1 MQYLLDTMVL
11 TEPARPS
18 PDQRALAWLGAQEA
32 VECAISVITLGE
44 IRKGVSLL
52 RGGPRRVALERWL
65 QHELPGQFR
74 QRLLPVTDD
83 VALAWGVLTA
93 EGHRRGRP
101 LPTLD
106 GLILAT
112 AQVHELTLATRNTRH
127 CADRGV
133 PVINPWETRGA

>member
-1 MQYLLDTMVL
+1 MQFLLDTMVL

-18 PDQRALAWLGAQEA
+18 PDPGAIAWLEAQDA
-32 VECAISVITLGE
+32 IECVISVITLGE

-65 QHELPGQFR
+65 QHELPAQFR
-74 QRLLPVTDD
+74 QRVLPVNGDI
-83 VALAWGVLTA
+83 ALAWGVLTA
-93 EGHRRGRP
+93 DGQRRGRP

-106 GLILAT
+106 GLLLAT
-112 AQVHELTLATRNTRH
+112 AQVHGLTFATRNAKH

-133 PVINPWETRGA
+133 PVINPWET